1 MSPGT
6 KKYITI
12 QCCRSGAGKQ
22 LRLKIRKFEL
32 AEEVLRAIILRLF
45 TYSYFAA
52 QIAKNIFIGSTAR
65 PRK

>member
-1 MSPGT
+1 M
-6 KKYITI
+6 
-12 QCCRSGAGKQ
+12 
-22 LRLKIRKFEL
+22 KIRKFEL